1 MIAHITPFCTGNI
14 GKGINDMI
22 SLLPDD
28 AWICLRDQDTLLFEA
43 LMIFPL
49 VLHVQHVLYSLG
61 MFVDNHSNLSLIIF
75 VK

>member
-28 AWICLRDQDTLLFEA
+28 AWICLRDQDTLLFDGSGELKSGFWIA
-43 LMIFPL
+43 GIL
-49 VLHVQHVLYSLG
+49 VFAGAGTESNRYPNSLS
-61 MFVDNHSNLSLIIF
+61 F
-75 VK
+75 